1 MLRNDS
7 RRGAGKGRSREVGEE
22 TFVVVQVRSNDGST
36 RAVAVEVEGS
46 IDWDLFWKWRQQD
59 FGGLTG

>member
-1 MLRNDS
+1 M
-7 RRGAGKGRSREVGEE
+7 GEE

-46 IDWDLFWKWRQQD
+46 IAWDLFWKWRQQD
-59 FGGLTG
+59 FVGLTG